1 MALAGIGSGVGG
13 GFRDTWAMPA
23 SSISLIAHELQFT
36 GANGP
41 VFSHLS
47 FQLRPGVCSVQGGE
61 SRGKSVL
68 LRMLAGEL
76 SSKSGSVQMHGAD
89 GVLDAHKD
97 AKRYR
102 AQVAW
107 TDPRSTAHDTIT
119 VSDYMQTMASAYL
132 GWDAAV
138 MERLKES
145 LDLAAHWHK
154 PVYMLSTGSKRK
166 VWWASALAS
175 GAALT
180 LVDEPFAA
188 LDFASIRVLL
198 AELNAL
204 QAQSQRVVVIAD
216 YAAPA
221 GLAPTHVIDLGD

>member
-1 MALAGIGSGVGG
+1 MSDLQSSVTVTALGFSG
-13 GFRDTWAMPA
+13 M
-23 SSISLIAHELQFT
+23 H
-36 GANGP
+36 GP
-41 VFSHLS
+41 VLS
-47 FQLRPGVCSVQGGE
+47 EFNATLIPGVSLVQGGE

-68 LRMLAGEL
+68 LRMLAGNL
-76 SSKSGSVQMHGAD
+76 KPAKGAVQMCLGNRL
-89 GVLDAHKD
+89 LDAQKD
-97 AKRYR
+97 ASLYR
-102 AQVAW
+102 AHVAW

-138 MERLKES
+138 MDRLKES
-145 LDLAAHWHK
+145 LDLAVHWHK

-166 VWWASALAS
+166 LWWASALAS

-188 LDFASIRVLL
+188 LDLASIRVLL

-204 QAQSQRVVVIAD
+204 QVQSQRVVVFAD

-221 GLAPTHVIDLGD
+221 GLVPTQVIDLGD